1 MSALCEVYPF
11 QVSNQAGQ
19 EFIWQKRRQE
29 IPPST
34 IAREL
39 EVSRALVSKTQ
50 RIAEERVER
59 ILLHSASANR
69 IKIRSI
75 SPRYGFAV
83 GYCAGKQIGH
93 VHCIL
98 SCHGTQLWFNHR
110 GNCENCSEK
119 QVCYELL
126 HTLAEEWNLPLPEGL
141 PATEAGEV
149 LFNLIM
155 RRLKWIE

>member
-1 MSALCEVYPF
+1 MKSIHFRFPTKR
-11 QVSNQAGQ
+11 Q

-29 IPPST
+29 TPPSA

-69 IKIRSI
+69 IKIRYI

-83 GYCAGKQIGH
+83 GYCAANKSDTYI
-93 VHCIL
+93 VY
-98 SCHGTQLWFNHR
+98 SPAMGTQLWFNHR

-119 QVCYELL
+119 QVCYEML
-126 HTLAEEWNLPLPEGL
+126 HTLAEEWNLPLPEDL
-141 PATEAGEV
+141 PATEAGEE